1 MKLQLCLPFQLFQVT
16 IRFVRI
22 ILNSRI
28 RYLDLSKLPRALRV
42 ELCIG
47 ISKLTGL
54 ETLNFGMGAPI
65 PSASHI
71 NSPSDMGTLSYREYV
86 GIGGKFH
93 KLWMAMRCLSKL
105 KSLTLNND
113 CRNETLTVLGQN
125 CPDLAYLDI
134 SGSHSVTDIGA
145 SWMLHC
151 RKLEQANLYQTSIG
165 VEGYAQLL
173 LALPNLFSI
182 GRCDKFGQ
190 ILEYIARGQN
200 PNISLTNSMSK
211 VNQL

>member
-1 MKLQLCLPFQLFQVT
+1 M
-16 IRFVRI
+16 
-22 ILNSRI
+22 
-28 RYLDLSKLPRALRV
+28 DLSKLPRALRV

-71 NSPSDMGTLSYREYV
+71 NSPSDMGSLSQYV

-151 RKLEQANLYQTSIG
+151 RNLEQANLYQTSIG

-173 LALPNLFSI
+173 LGLPKLFSI

-211 VNQL
+211 VKCYSFSIL

>member
-1 MKLQLCLPFQLFQVT
+1 M
-16 IRFVRI
+16 RI

-28 RYLDLSKLPRALRV
+28 RNLDLSKLPRALRV
-42 ELCIG
+42 ELCMG

-65 PSASHI
+65 PSSTHI
-71 NSPSDMGTLSYREYV
+71 NSPTDATNLAQYV
-86 GIGGKFH
+86 GMGGKFH

-134 SGSHSVTDIGA
+134 SGSNSVTDIGA
-145 SWMLHC
+145 SWLLHC
-151 RKLEQANLYQTSIG
+151 RRLEQTNLYQTSIG

-173 LALPNLFSI
+173 LGLPNLFTI

-200 PNISLTNSMSK
+200 PNVSLSNSMSK
-211 VNQL
+211 VTKQNLND

>member
-1 MKLQLCLPFQLFQVT
+1 MT

-22 ILNSRI
+22 ILNSRV
-28 RYLDLSKLPRALRV
+28 YSLDLSKLPRALRV

-47 ISKLTGL
+47 ISTLTGL

-65 PSASHI
+65 PSASNM
-71 NSPSDMGTLSYREYV
+71 NSPSDVANLSQYV

-125 CPDLAYLDI
+125 CPELTYLDI

-145 SWMLHC
+145 SWLLHC
-151 RKLEQANLYQTSIG
+151 RSLEQANLYQTSIG
-165 VEGYAQLL
+165 IEGYAQLL
-173 LALPNLFSI
+173 LGLPKLFSI

-200 PNISLTNSMSK
+200 PNVSLANSMAK
-211 VNQL
+211 VSC

>member
-1 MKLQLCLPFQLFQVT
+1 MC
-16 IRFVRI
+16 
-22 ILNSRI
+22 
-28 RYLDLSKLPRALRV
+28 YLDVSKLPRALRV

-65 PSASHI
+65 PTTSHMH
-71 NSPSDMGTLSYREYV
+71 SSSDVANLAQYV
-86 GIGGKFH
+86 GTGGKFH
-93 KLWMAMRCLSKL
+93 KLWMGMRCLSKL

-125 CPDLAYLDI
+125 CPELVHLDI
-134 SGSHSVTDIGA
+134 SGSNYVTDTGA
-145 SWMLHC
+145 SWLLHC
-151 RKLEQANLYQTSIG
+151 RRLEQANLYQTSIG

-173 LALPNLFSI
+173 LGLPNLCSI

-200 PNISLTNSMSK
+200 PNISLASSMAKVIYIVYKPICKGFSSLTFTNCSSK
-211 VNQL
+211 MHMVVH

>member
-1 MKLQLCLPFQLFQVT
+1 M
-16 IRFVRI
+16 
-22 ILNSRI
+22 
-28 RYLDLSKLPRALRV
+28 

-71 NSPSDMGTLSYREYV
+71 NSPTDITNLVQCV
-86 GIGGKFH
+86 GMGGKFH

-113 CRNETLTVLGQN
+113 CRNETLTVVGQN

-145 SWMLHC
+145 SWLLHC
-151 RKLEQANLYQTSIG
+151 RHLEQANLYQTSIG

-173 LALPNLFSI
+173 LGLPDLFTI

-200 PNISLTNSMSK
+200 PNVSLTRSMSK
-211 VNQL
+211 VMNSKISKQKPH

>member
-1 MKLQLCLPFQLFQVT
+1 M
-16 IRFVRI
+16 RI
-22 ILNSRI
+22 ILNSKI
-28 RYLDLSKLPRALRV
+28 RYLDLSKLPRSLRV
-42 ELCIG
+42 ELCMG

-65 PSASHI
+65 PSATHI
-71 NSPSDMGTLSYREYV
+71 NSPTDVANLAQYV
-86 GIGGKFH
+86 GLGGKFH

-125 CPDLAYLDI
+125 CPDLAHLDI

-145 SWMLHC
+145 SWLLHC
-151 RKLEQANLYQTSIG
+151 RRLEQTNLYQTSIA

-173 LALPNLFSI
+173 LGLPNLFTI

-200 PNISLTNSMSK
+200 PNVSLSNSMSK
-211 VNQL
+211 VINHNL